1 MGWLILGLLLLGA
14 ITAITLVSFAIRA
27 VISAIVEKLE
37 ERNAQREILMPS
49 DMATDVVEA
58 VKEKNPS
65 LGEKLKNAL
74 EDDEEECKLGFMVDY
89 EKNVVDVSVCKAND
103 SSQDDIQKMTQI
115 YASGTYKTY

>member
-1 MGWLILGLLLLGA
+1 MEWLILGLLLLGA
-14 ITAITLVSFAIRA
+14 ITAITLVSFAIGA

-37 ERNAQREILMPS
+37 ERNAKREILMPS

-58 VKEKNPS
+58 VKERNPS
-65 LGEKLKNAL
+65 LGQKLKDAL

-89 EKNVVDVSVCKAND
+89 EKNVVDVSVFKAND

-115 YASGTYKTY
+115 YVSGTYKTY